1 MTDKSYYDFFLGN
14 FEKIY
19 INKFNDEVAMEDE
32 ILYLMMLYLS
42 DTKVMTRIKD
52 KILCYLTRNF
62 DEYNYR
68 NLNIDINNKSLSL
81 LEKLDNWKQNI
92 QINEELKNQFINK
105 LELITE
111 RKITYILE
119 NKYRNRYSEA
129 AIFVVM
135 LDEVLTNNKY
145 INKDEYISKIDK
157 KYVRFNLFRKKIKN
171 YKEIK

>member
-1 MTDKSYYDFFLGN
+1 M
-14 FEKIY
+14 
-19 INKFNDEVAMEDE
+19 
-32 ILYLMMLYLS
+32 
-42 DTKVMTRIKD
+42 
-52 KILCYLTRNF
+52 
-62 DEYNYR
+62 
-68 NLNIDINNKSLSL
+68 

-92 QINEELKNQFINK
+92 QINEELKNKFINK

-135 LDEVLTNNKY
+135 LDEVLPNNKY

-157 KYVRFNLFRKKIKN
+157 KYVRFNLFRKEIKN

>member
-1 MTDKSYYDFFLGN
+1 
-14 FEKIY
+14 
-19 INKFNDEVAMEDE
+19 
-32 ILYLMMLYLS
+32 
-42 DTKVMTRIKD
+42 
-52 KILCYLTRNF
+52 
-62 DEYNYR
+62 
-68 NLNIDINNKSLSL
+68 L

-92 QINEELKNQFINK
+92 QINEELKNKFINK

-135 LDEVLTNNKY
+135 LDEVLPNNKY

-157 KYVRFNLFRKKIKN
+157 KYVRFNLFRKEIKN